1 MNQLRL
7 AEALRCLLAGLDLGQ
22 FSFADS
28 ILMYEQELSAAQQTV
43 LQTTGQSEKPASQQA
58 FQQSDK
64 KEDSLREAFAA
75 QDFACVLPR
84 ALIQIHRQRKEG
96 KGSLIGLVQADL
108 ESESELAQMLA
119 EGIRFSLRLSV
130 VASGFPEQALELVDE
145 MLDAAELIE
154 LASDIEAQ
162 ELLEALYTSSGHDLS
177 LEQPLRMAL
186 CQDQGKVLWKELPQS
201 LVLAACKTYTQ
212 SRRKLA
218 TYEQSPSRWKTD
230 SADLSQDYI
239 EAWEADFSKHW
250 TQT

>member
-7 AEALRCLLAGLDLGQ
+7 AEALRCLLAGLDMGQ
-22 FSFADS
+22 FSFAES
-28 ILMYEQELSAAQQTV
+28 MLMYEHELSAAQQTV
-43 LQTTGQSEKPASQQA
+43 LQTTEQSEKPATQQA

-64 KEDSLREAFAA
+64 KEGSSREALAA
-75 QDFACVLPR
+75 QDFACALPR
-84 ALIQIHRQRKEG
+84 ALIQIYRQRKEG

-108 ESESELAQMLA
+108 DSEDKLAQMLA

-130 VASGFPEQALELVDE
+130 VASSFPEQALELVDE
-145 MLDAAELIE
+145 MLDAAELME

-162 ELLEALYTSSGHDLS
+162 ELLEALYASSGDDLS

-186 CQDQGKVLWKELPQS
+186 CQDQGKVVWKELPQP
-201 LVLAACKTYTQ
+201 LVLTACKTYTQ

-218 TYEQSPSRWKTD
+218 TYEQSPSSWKTD

-239 EAWEADFSKHW
+239 EAWEADFNKHW